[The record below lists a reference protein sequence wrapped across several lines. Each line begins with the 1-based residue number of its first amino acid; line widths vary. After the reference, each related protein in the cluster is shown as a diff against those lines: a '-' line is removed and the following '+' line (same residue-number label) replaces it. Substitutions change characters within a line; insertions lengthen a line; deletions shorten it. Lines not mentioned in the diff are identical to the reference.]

1 MSIGIRK
8 FNMKKLGKLLV
19 PLQPYIEDN
28 ISLFY
33 SIFKDIDYYL
43 MYIFIIS
50 CPLKYYTFK
59 IIREIFVKIFQ

>member
-28 ISLFY
+28 ISLFL
-33 SIFKDIDYYL
+33 FH
-43 MYIFIIS
+43 
-50 CPLKYYTFK
+50 
-59 IIREIFVKIFQ
+59 FQRYRLLPNVHLSYHAL

>member
-28 ISLFY
+28 ISLFLFHFQRY
-33 SIFKDIDYYL
+33 RFLASVQLYHI
-43 MYIFIIS
+43 M
-50 CPLKYYTFK
+50 PFK
-59 IIREIFVKIFQ
+59 ILYI